1 METAISSF
9 NRGRGCDQ
17 RMPQNPES
25 HLRSCGALVK
35 RRYESRDILDV
46 FRCQRRMDRQ
56 CQCLSGRSFSLR
68 KVAFSVSEFA
78 VTGLEVQ
85 RQGIVD
91 LGTHTIFLQPHL
103 KLISPSSANDKLV
116 IDVAALEG
124 GGYRKLHW

>member
-1 METAISSF
+1 MRSKDAAGPP
-9 NRGRGCDQ
+9 NRTSG
-17 RMPQNPES
+17 
-25 HLRSCGALVK
+25 HAALVK

-46 FRCQRRMDRQ
+46 FRRQRRMDRQ

-68 KVAFSVSEFA
+68 KVAFSVSELA

-103 KLISPSSANDKLV
+103 KLISPSSAN
-116 IDVAALEG
+116 
-124 GGYRKLHW
+124 